1 MAPFDPP
8 ARLVEVVEVVA
19 FPRKLVA
26 VTEVKP
32 LIVAG
37 NESVTA
43 PVLPDAVIWLAVP
56 VRELTPDPDVK

>member
-32 LIVAG
+32 LMVAG
-37 NESVTA
+37 NDSVTF
-43 PVLPDAVIWLAVP
+43 PVLAEAVIWLEVP
-56 VRELTPDPDVK
+56 VMELTPDPDVK